1 MSPPMK
7 KRSYTADTVY
17 VDAFLKG
24 LEEGKAAALETAN
37 QSPVQQPQ
45 QQAPV
50 PRVADTLRLVSLLRG
65 HGAVPTSELF
75 RLSELSLA
83 DFAATVASLKHEGLV
98 EAKAAARGAG
108 EILSLTAAGAALVS

>member
-7 KRSYTADTVY
+7 KRSYTSDTVY

-37 QSPVQQPQ
+37 QSPVQQ
-45 QQAPV
+45 QQAAV
-50 PRVADTLRLVSLLRG
+50 PRVADTLRLVSLLRS

-75 RLSELSLA
+75 RLSELSLS
-83 DFAATVASLKHEGLV
+83 DFAATLAGLKHEGLV
-98 EAKAAARGAG
+98 EARAAAQGAD